1 MLCVGMGTG
10 SLWLTNSPQS
20 GCQDLPSS
28 RLALCPQVGRA
39 VSLNPMYPHTSLLKL
54 LPQRPRTAPTY
65 VPCFALFPVP
75 HPCRHRNGLQA
86 ENICALCPPPSSST
100 SSIEYRWGLG
110 YSPALSFPS
119 SFQPIPWVLHSPYGV
134 LWPVTLTA
142 SCLHGYTDGHE
153 RFAWNRKNSLRE
165 PSPAVLQSVLH

>member
-1 MLCVGMGTG
+1 MGTG

-28 RLALCPQVGRA
+28 RLALCPQVGRG

-54 LPQRPRTAPTY
+54 LPQRPGTAPTY

-86 ENICALCPPPSSST
+86 ENICAHLLPAPLPALNTDGALDTLQPSPSLAPSSPFPGFCIVHTESF
-100 SSIEYRWGLG
+100 GL
-110 YSPALSFPS
+110 SPSQHRVYMATQMDMGDLLGTEKT
-119 SFQPIPWVLHSPYGV
+119 V
-134 LWPVTLTA
+134 
-142 SCLHGYTDGHE
+142 
-153 RFAWNRKNSLRE
+153 
-165 PSPAVLQSVLH
+165 